1 MPFYIF
7 KVWRA
12 AREQEAGT
20 EKTGTEKTGA
30 GRLELLHTFPL
41 APLTEAEGYNR
52 AAAQL
57 RELRRAADPRAG
69 YYLHLVYG
77 NDERDAGTK
86 LLALLE

>member
-20 EKTGTEKTGA
+20 VGTGTEKTGA

-77 NDERDAGTK
+77 NDEQDAGTK
-86 LLALLE
+86 LLAQLE

>member
-7 KVWRA
+7 KVWRTV
-12 AREQEAGT
+12 REGETEGT
-20 EKTGTEKTGA
+20 

-57 RELRRAADPRAG
+57 RELRRAADPRLG

-77 NDERDAGTK
+77 DDEADAGVR
-86 LLALLE
+86 LLAQLG

>member
-7 KVWRA
+7 KVWRV
-12 AREQEAGT
+12 ARAEDVRA
-20 EKTGTEKTGA
+20 EKTGTEKTEV

-41 APLTEAEGYNR
+41 APLTEAEGYTR

-57 RELRRAADPRAG
+57 RELRRAADTRAG

-77 NDERDAGTK
+77 NDEQDAGTK
-86 LLALLE
+86 LLAQLE

>member
-12 AREQEAGT
+12 ARAEEAGAK
-20 EKTGTEKTGA
+20 EAGA
-30 GRLELLHTFPL
+30 TGRLELFHTFPL

-57 RELRRAADPRAG
+57 RELRRAADPRSG

-77 NDERDAGTK
+77 DDEGDAGAK
-86 LLALLE
+86 LLAQLG

>member
-12 AREQEAGT
+12 AHEQ
-20 EKTGTEKTGA
+20 TGTEKTRSA

-57 RELRRAADPRAG
+57 RELRRAADPRSG

-77 NDERDAGTK
+77 DDERDAGTK

>member
-12 AREQEAGT
+12 AHEQAGT
-20 EKTGTEKTGA
+20 ETGSA

-77 NDERDAGTK
+77 DDERDAGMK
-86 LLALLE
+86 LLAQLE